1 MEHVYCKSKIYS
13 QSSSWFLNAF
23 VLVQGKRILEVIAYE
38 LDPSECH
45 LNSGLLKGYLGLFLR
60 CFGLFDQYIRKL
72 HFLLSCIIAGI
83 LKNFSNFYSFLVL

>member
-13 QSSSWFLNAF
+13 HSSSWFLNAF

-60 CFGLFDQYIRKL
+60 CIGLLEGQNLTNKYA
-72 HFLLSCIIAGI
+72 SYT
-83 LKNFSNFYSFLVL
+83 FYCLVLLLVY